1 MLQLLMDTQFTSG
14 SYPSANLFWS
24 YYSILCI
31 NTLTKLIDR
40 TNIVIT
46 TILGGDFLDTKYEYS
61 QLIGYKIIKGEV
73 LIKRKMLST
82 FMDLGY
88 DITFEQ
94 WTVLNVLYVEPG
106 LIQSEIA
113 EKTYKDKTNVTRIL
127 DVLCKNGYTVRESH
141 EKDRRSSCIYL
152 TDKGRK
158 MFADLIPRVEAINKQ
173 FKTGLTDVEVQQ
185 FNKILEKICSNA
197 E

>member
-1 MLQLLMDTQFTSG
+1 MS
-14 SYPSANLFWS
+14 
-24 YYSILCI
+24 
-31 NTLTKLIDR
+31 
-40 TNIVIT
+40 TNYDYT
-46 TILGGDFLDTKYEYS
+46 

-73 LIKRKMLST
+73 LIKRKTLSA
-82 FMDLGY
+82 FMEKGY

-106 LIQSEIA
+106 IIQSEIA

-127 DVLCKNGYTVRESH
+127 DVLSKKGYVIRESH

-152 TDKGRK
+152 TDKGKK
-158 MFADLIPRVEAINKQ
+158 MFEDLIPCVEFINEQ
-173 FKTGLTDVEVQQ
+173 FSKGIMDTELEL
-185 FNKILEKICSNA
+185 FNSILERICKNV

>member
-1 MLQLLMDTQFTSG
+1 M
-14 SYPSANLFWS
+14 N
-24 YYSILCI
+24 
-31 NTLTKLIDR
+31 R
-40 TNIVIT
+40 
-46 TILGGDFLDTKYEYS
+46 KYDYT

-73 LIKRKMLST
+73 LIKRKLLSA
-82 FMDLGY
+82 FIEKGY

-127 DVLCKNGYTVRESH
+127 DVLSKNGYVVRESH
-141 EKDRRSSCIYL
+141 EKDRRISCIYL

-158 MFADLIPRVEAINKQ
+158 MFDDLIPYIESINEQ
-173 FKTGLTDVEVQQ
+173 FRKGISDAELQMLTS
-185 FNKILEKICSNA
+185 ILERICKNA

>member
-1 MLQLLMDTQFTSG
+1 MS
-14 SYPSANLFWS
+14 
-24 YYSILCI
+24 
-31 NTLTKLIDR
+31 
-40 TNIVIT
+40 TNYDYT
-46 TILGGDFLDTKYEYS
+46 

-73 LIKRKMLST
+73 LIKRKTLSA
-82 FMDLGY
+82 FMEKGY

-106 LIQSEIA
+106 IIQSEIA

-127 DVLCKNGYTVRESH
+127 DVLSKKGYVIRESH

-152 TDKGRK
+152 TDKGKK
-158 MFADLIPRVEAINKQ
+158 MFEDLIPCVEFINEQ
-173 FKTGLTDVEVQQ
+173 FSKGIMDTELEL
-185 FNKILEKICSNA
+185 FNSILERICRNV